1 MSAPFSGPVP
11 GSQAPLG
18 QGSGTGAGPSASA
31 PGVVGGL
38 AGAPATGTPAATGAP
53 GGTAGRGRRRA
64 GGAARG
70 GRRRAGWDE
79 RGQGEG
85 GRGQRG
91 GREAREGRPRFGF
104 GLIGPRRDRHAL
116 SLDSLDALGLPVGDD
131 GMVIGVDA
139 DGRPAVLGVNRPAPY
154 EITLIGGLW
163 TAQVMALRAA
173 ATGARIA
180 VETGRAPAWTALAQA
195 AGGGQQCVTLHD
207 VGRVPPQGAS
217 AGSPVVVVRDCGMRP
232 PRGRV
237 VAGPWQSVITLLP
250 YLSPVAPRLM
260 EKSGLVGVQRV
271 SPDEAAQI
279 GRVLNLPWP
288 EVEALSTLADG
299 VTLWCSGGDRRF
311 VMTQGTDA
319 ETGLLGAARRMD

>member
-1 MSAPFSGPVP
+1 MSAPLSGQAPGSPVP
-11 GSQAPLG
+11 HGP
-18 QGSGTGAGPSASA
+18 GASAA

-38 AGAPATGTPAATGAP
+38 IGGPAAGAPSPSGPP
-53 GGTAGRGRRRA
+53 GGASGRGRRRA

-70 GRRRAGWDE
+70 GHRRAGQAE
-79 RGQGEG
+79 REERG
-85 GRGQRG
+85 GRGSRD
-91 GREAREGRPRFGF
+91 GRPRFGF

-116 SLDSLDALGLPVGDD
+116 SLDSLESLGLPVGDD

-139 DGRPAVLGVNRPAPY
+139 DGRPAVLGINRPTPY
-154 EITLIGGLW
+154 DVTLIGGLW

-173 ATGARIA
+173 ATGARVA

-279 GRVLNLPWP
+279 GRILNLPWA

-299 VTLWCSGGDRRF
+299 VTLWCSGRDRRF